1 MQQDALN
8 SDPGDDARSDT
19 PTKTAHPLSCDQCR
33 QRKVRCDRGIPCG
46 PCSRRREQCVYPT
59 SAKPRAKR
67 QRALVSD
74 GYESKIDHLSVK
86 LDRVLASIENLESS
100 FGQIDTSAP
109 STRTN
114 LAGNTPLSL
123 AGSALLH
130 KTPAEDHSG
139 SELQRD
145 AVLATQAAFATK
157 FAQKAVDSSH
167 LQQVSPDV
175 RPCLDALRDELKER
189 GPGHGDPKPPEIH
202 GISADASQHH
212 FTLPPIQLAMAAI
225 HKLKESSHLRFC
237 WCMEIDVG
245 QFVDYFFTVYSG
257 TPSLA
262 DQIIVH
268 CGLHNLL
275 VPYGKQQKDKTS
287 QEDIK
292 SQASLCQQNLES
304 ILANLPFSIPSTYD
318 FALALL
324 MTTTYFV
331 QRCSMSQ
338 AWSYLAAAAQICL
351 TLGYHREVPS
361 KPEKKQE
368 RQLRVRLFW
377 LVYIMDKLLA
387 LRLNR
392 PPLLRDRDITVSY
405 ESYGETA
412 VDSSLPIA
420 PKWIKMGMLYGRIY
434 DEIFS
439 PGALLQP
446 STPREAR
453 ARELAVEL
461 DCLFESK
468 DPVEESFM
476 EELPEH
482 PDDLLPRLVKRADRI
497 SHLAIITLIYRSIQ
511 PSSNTGSAFCN
522 ECLSSA
528 KQCLEEHKE
537 AFSLLQDAEPSTVE
551 LYVQWALLAAPFV
564 PFIVLFCHAIET
576 RDPSHLENLSAVVR
590 ALQILPRETPDIY
603 GKQRRVFE
611 LMYSVACKYIGES
624 SSGQHQHQYGRPFF
638 GVLLAEAGVPILG
651 ETQMNTEMQSFDTQ
665 MEYGPDVQIGG
676 MDLRQ
681 EGIFWGDL
689 EGLNSSEEF
698 GSWFQPSN
706 FGDRQ

>member
-1 MQQDALN
+1 MQKL
-8 SDPGDDARSDT
+8 
-19 PTKTAHPLSCDQCR
+19 
-33 QRKVRCDRGIPCG
+33 
-46 PCSRRREQCVYPT
+46 T
-59 SAKPRAKR
+59 S
-67 QRALVSD
+67 QS
-74 GYESKIDHLSVK
+74 ESKIDSLSEK
-86 LDRVLASIENLESS
+86 LDTVLASIENLESS
-100 FGQIDTSAP
+100 FGQIDASA
-109 STRTN
+109 RTN
-114 LAGNTPLSL
+114 LAESTPLSL
-123 AGSALLH
+123 AGSALFR
-130 KTPAEDHSG
+130 KTPVEDHSG
-139 SELQRD
+139 SELHRD
-145 AVLATQAAFATK
+145 AVLATQAAFATT

-167 LQQVSPDV
+167 LLQVSPDV
-175 RPCLDALRDELKER
+175 RPCLEALRDGLKER
-189 GPGHGDPKPPEIH
+189 GPSHGNPKPPATH
-202 GISADASQHH
+202 GILADA
-212 FTLPPIQLAMAAI
+212 
-225 HKLKESSHLRFC
+225 KSSRLRFC

-262 DQIIVH
+262 DLIIVH

-292 SQASLCQQNLES
+292 SQGSLCQQNLES

-338 AWSYLAAAAQICL
+338 AWSYLAAAAHICL

-368 RQLRVRLFW
+368 RQRRVRLFW
-377 LVYIMDKLLA
+377 LLYIMDKLLA

-405 ESYGETA
+405 ENYGETA
-412 VDSSLPIA
+412 LDSSLPIA

-446 STPREAR
+446 STQRDTR

-461 DCLFESK
+461 DCLFDSK

-476 EELPEH
+476 EEFPEY
-482 PDDLLPRLVKRADRI
+482 PDDPLPGLVRRADRI
-497 SHLAIITLIYRSIQ
+497 SHLAIITLIYRGIK

-528 KQCLEEHKE
+528 KQCLEEHRE
-537 AFSLLQDAEPSTVE
+537 AFRYYKMPNLVLLSSTCNGK
-551 LYVQWALLAAPFV
+551 LALLAAPFV

-590 ALQILPRETPDIY
+590 ALQILPRETPDVY

-611 LMYSVACKYIGES
+611 LMYSVACKYVSEQGS
-624 SSGQHQHQYGRPFF
+624 SQHQHQRRRPFF
-638 GVLLAEAGVPILG
+638 GVLLAEAGVPMLG
-651 ETQMNTEMQSFDTQ
+651 ETQMNPEMQNLHTE
-665 MEYGPDVQIGG
+665 MEYGPDGQIDG
-676 MDLRQ
+676 LSLFSIKSIQ
-681 EGIFWGDL
+681 ELYYWKDIHI
-689 EGLNSSEEF
+689 
-698 GSWFQPSN
+698 
-706 FGDRQ
+706 

>member
-19 PTKTAHPLSCDQCR
+19 PTKTAHPLSMQ
-33 QRKVRCDRGIPCG
+33 KL
-46 PCSRRREQCVYPT
+46 T
-59 SAKPRAKR
+59 S
-67 QRALVSD
+67 QS
-74 GYESKIDHLSVK
+74 ESKIDHLSVK

-225 HKLKESSHLRFC
+225 HKLKGRFC

-287 QEDIK
+287 QDIK

-368 RQLRVRLFW
+368 RQRRVRLFW

-405 ESYGETA
+405 EGYGETA

-468 DPVEESFM
+468 DPVE
-476 EELPEH
+476 
-482 PDDLLPRLVKRADRI
+482 VGQYNI
-497 SHLAIITLIYRSIQ
+497 LIY
-511 PSSNTGSAFCN
+511 
-522 ECLSSA
+522 
-528 KQCLEEHKE
+528 
-537 AFSLLQDAEPSTVE
+537 
-551 LYVQWALLAAPFV
+551 
-564 PFIVLFCHAIET
+564 
-576 RDPSHLENLSAVVR
+576 
-590 ALQILPRETPDIY
+590 
-603 GKQRRVFE
+603 
-611 LMYSVACKYIGES
+611 
-624 SSGQHQHQYGRPFF
+624 
-638 GVLLAEAGVPILG
+638 
-651 ETQMNTEMQSFDTQ
+651 DT
-665 MEYGPDVQIGG
+665 
-676 MDLRQ
+676 
-681 EGIFWGDL
+681 F
-689 EGLNSSEEF
+689 
-698 GSWFQPSN
+698 
-706 FGDRQ
+706 